1 MQVPLFGIGVTGNL
15 AGPLLLPTDPSST
28 GGAQVFVN
36 GVPVGPVFT
45 SLAGAPIVG
54 TVTALISAAGTVE
67 IQVVGIGTR
76 ATSGR
81 HISS

>member
-54 TVTALISAAGTVE
+54 TVTALIPCC
-67 IQVVGIGTR
+67 R
-76 ATSGR
+76 YSGNTGCR
-81 HISS
+81 HWYKSYFRSPH